1 MTLIP
6 QSDLLGRLELGV
18 ELEDEVL
25 VRRLEDSVD
34 DVADEVFE
42 TIEELVEVDER
53 TFGLQV
59 GVFSLESVKSWISF
73 AFK

>member
-18 ELEDEVL
+18 EFEDEVL

-42 TIEELVEVDER
+42 TVEELVEVDER
-53 TFGLQV
+53 TFGFKV